1 MDVLSPLQNRSTQSS
16 SSTSSSTAIPPLA
29 PKRYMGC
36 TQSGNAPD
44 SMVLHPR
51 DGRSA
56 GLSASQSQSLQ
67 DAAPLMVAGSTSRVA
82 RSVHHRASPP
92 LSGSGHRDVFS
103 IFGERGM
110 VLEASQVE
118 VPTANSHSHTS
129 PSFNPH
135 HHTSSSSRS
144 ANSKN
149 ASCSPVSASGSV
161 FSTATTA
168 SDTERTQV
176 VRGPKDQC
184 VAALQLTYG
193 AYSDKGMRK
202 LNEDRKI
209 CVARGT
215 GDDTVAYFGI
225 YDGHGGTTVA
235 DHLANHLH
243 MAVFDR
249 LDKKAGDMA
258 GAIADAFAGTD
269 DLIYQKQLESGS
281 TALSLLVKG
290 RRALVAC
297 VGDSQAVLSTNGVA
311 RALSAIHS
319 PDDESEK
326 ERILAAKGVVVKGRI
341 FGLLSVSRA
350 FGDNDFKTS
359 RGEYKKKFNGD
370 LVSAIPDL
378 VEFTIEQDDE
388 FMVLGCDGLFEV
400 MEPQQVVD
408 FVRAKLALHGEV
420 QHASEELVSYAISIG
435 STDNVSAIVV
445 CFNQTVVAI
454 EEEAA
459 DEEETD
465 KHDGAASSSA
475 RE

>member
-1 MDVLSPLQNRSTQSS
+1 
-16 SSTSSSTAIPPLA
+16 
-29 PKRYMGC
+29 MGC

-118 VPTANSHSHTS
+118 VPTSNSHSHTS

-215 GDDTVAYFGI
+215 GDDTM
-225 YDGHGGTTVA
+225 D
-235 DHLANHLH
+235 
-243 MAVFDR
+243 
-249 LDKKAGDMA
+249 GDMA